1 MEEKAIIPRPRD
13 VRFYCKTSPWRDPS
27 WKENT
32 WSYTLVEIFD
42 KDQDNIK
49 IGEYI
54 RNYSGLAEST
64 FYPFKSKSGEWYALY
79 SERYT
84 VVSVMRLP
92 ACEKIA
98 STEDGAYAFCPA
110 EIWVPSIAW
119 SSYFRNGENG
129 EERHFSYEI
138 EDGDHPD
145 DYTMKKW
152 HHLDV
157 GFCCGCVWG
166 DDSSWKI
173 QLLDL
178 RKIEEGIIINKPSFG
193 YIEVPKK
200 IRDFSLVISPI
211 VDDHSD
217 RLLYVNVN
225 GIDYKLDENFD
236 VVDDD

>member
-1 MEEKAIIPRPRD
+1 MEEKVIIPRPRD

-27 WKENT
+27 WT
-32 WSYTLVEIFD
+32 TSAWSYTLVEIFD
-42 KDQDNIK
+42 KEQGDIK
-49 IGEYI
+49 IGEFK
-54 RNYSGLAEST
+54 RNYSSLGEST

-79 SERYT
+79 SEKYT
-84 VVSVMRLP
+84 VISVMRLP
-92 ACEKIA
+92 SCEKIC
-98 STEDGAYAFCPA
+98 STEDSAWAFCPA
-110 EIWVPSIAW
+110 KIWVPSIAW
-119 SSYFRNGENG
+119 GSFTMDGK
-129 EERHFSYEI
+129 ERKFSYEI
-138 EDGDHPD
+138 DDGDEID
-145 DYTMKKW
+145 EDYRLSDW

-193 YIEVPKK
+193 YIEVPRKVK
-200 IRDFSLVISPI
+200 DFSLVINPI
-211 VDDHSD
+211 VDDFSD